1 MKNEKGITLIKLIL
15 IVAVIVAVAF
25 GIYAILP
32 VGGNNDTVI
41 KPDVT
46 ENEITNE
53 ITNEA
58 VEISN
63 TSLDNT
69 LVDDGSMDVEVT
81 TFADASKYKIG
92 DIITAGTIT
101 VGFVEIPDIKINYP
115 IASKVTTDP
124 ALAYS
129 PAYLYGPGLNQV
141 GRTTIVGMVKSFGD
155 IEKVKVDSIIK
166 IIDDDEIEKEYKVIE
181 VKKVSATDSS
191 FAKTKNETI
200 AEIAISLVDKT
211 NKQERLVII
220 AEEKID

>member
-25 GIYAILP
+25 GIYAVLP
-32 VGGNNDTVI
+32 LGGNNDKVV
-41 KPDVT
+41 KPDVI
-46 ENEITNE
+46 ENET
-53 ITNEA
+53 TNEA
-58 VEISN
+58 IQTTNISI
-63 TSLDNT
+63 DNT

-141 GRTTIVGMVKSFGD
+141 GRTTIVGMIKSFGD
-155 IEKVKVDSIIK
+155 VEKIKVDSIIK

>member
-15 IVAVIVAVAF
+15 IVAVIVAIAF

-32 VGGNNDTVI
+32 VGGNNDMVI

-53 ITNEA
+53 T

-63 TSLDNT
+63 TSIDNT

>member
-32 VGGNNDTVI
+32 VGGNNDMVI

-53 ITNEA
+53 V

-211 NKQERLVII
+211 NKLLVFR
-220 AEEKID
+220 

>member
-32 VGGNNDTVI
+32 VGGNDDMVI

-46 ENEITNE
+46 VNE

>member
-32 VGGNNDTVI
+32 VGGNDDMVI

-46 ENEITNE
+46 ENE

>member
-32 VGGNNDTVI
+32 LGGNNEKVV

-46 ENEITNE
+46 EIET
-53 ITNEA
+53 TNEA
-58 VEISN
+58 IQASNISV
-63 TSLDNT
+63 DNT

-81 TFADASKYKIG
+81 TLADASKYKIG

-101 VGFVEIPDIKINYP
+101 VGFIEIPDIQINYP

-155 IEKVKVDSIIK
+155 VEKVKVDSIIK
-166 IIDDDEIEKEYKVIE
+166 IIDDEEIEKEYKVIE
-181 VKKVSATDSS
+181 VKKVAATDSS

>member
-32 VGGNNDTVI
+32 VGGNDDMVI

-53 ITNEA
+53 V

-141 GRTTIVGMVKSFGD
+141 GRTTIVGMLKSFGD

>member
-32 VGGNNDTVI
+32 VGGNDDMVI

-53 ITNEA
+53 A

-63 TSLDNT
+63 TSIDNT

>member
-32 VGGNNDTVI
+32 VGGNNDMVI

-53 ITNEA
+53 V